1 MAHRHHH
8 HTHTEGILTLDA
20 LAARS
25 GLRGVSPGL
34 KTAFS
39 VGSLLLCVGAADP
52 VVGAAV
58 ACSMAAII
66 WLLGKVP
73 LDRLL
78 RLLRLPLL
86 FLAVSCLVILMDFT
100 KAPMG
105 LWQLRL
111 GGLWLCVTAQS
122 LERAVTLFFQAMGAV
137 CCLYFL
143 STSTPMP
150 QLIEVLRKCRLP
162 ELMIELMYLIYRYLF
177 VLLEV
182 QRQMTVAASA
192 RLGYDGWRRSLTTAG
207 KISGGLLASSFRRSS
222 ACYDA
227 MEARGYEGRLAF
239 LCRTPKLRLCH
250 VLAAAAYLLMLGL
263 LILIRKRGIAL

>member
-1 MAHRHHH
+1 MAHGHHH
-8 HTHTEGILTLDA
+8 HTHSGGILTLDA

-34 KTAFS
+34 KTVFS

-86 FLAVSCLVILMDFT
+86 FLAVSCLVILLEFT

-143 STSTPMP
+143 SSSTPMP

-162 ELMIELMYLIYRYLF
+162 EFELNPDLDVRM
-177 VLLEV
+177 
-182 QRQMTVAASA
+182 A
-192 RLGYDGWRRSLTTAG
+192 
-207 KISGGLLASSFRRSS
+207 
-222 ACYDA
+222 
-227 MEARGYEGRLAF
+227 
-239 LCRTPKLRLCH
+239 
-250 VLAAAAYLLMLGL
+250 
-263 LILIRKRGIAL
+263 